1 MNGDRRSHVGQILSA
16 IDNGK
21 LPHDEIER
29 RLESLI
35 EAEFEKVDEPVDTE
49 LIEECQSLLMQLHH
63 FQPDKKAIPAFEKS
77 KGYLKA
83 QVKRE
88 SRHRHTLEMRIVASA
103 AVFVLIIGGFGIHRQ
118 WLSGV
123 SSQDGQQYLVKGH
136 EISTTMVESA
146 IAEHEQFAH
155 CLTSDIEEAIDFL
168 GFTPSIPSRLNG
180 EWEPS
185 EFDITFYPESI
196 QLCAIYVSISFP
208 DQVLMYTRTFFT
220 ETENAFISLEQNT
233 NGEKILLQSTDI
245 YMSQNNSYTIA
256 TWKDGL
262 TVHWLSGPLEKN
274 GIIQITQ
281 ELLGGN
287 SRNE

>member
-35 EAEFEKVDEPVDTE
+35 EAEFEKVNEPVDTE

-63 FQPDKKAIPAFEKS
+63 FQSDKKAIPAFEKS

-83 QVKRE
+83 QAKRE

-123 SSQDGQQYLVKGH
+123 SSQDGQQFLVKGH

-168 GFTPSIPSRLNG
+168 GFTPTIPSSLNG
-180 EWEPS
+180 EWEPKG
-185 EFDITFYPESI
+185 FDITFFPESI
-196 QLCAIYVSISFP
+196 QLYIRYASKRFP
-208 DQVLMYTRTFFT
+208 DQMLIYARTFFT
-220 ETENAFISLEQNT
+220 DVKNAFLSLEQNT
-233 NGEKILLQSTDI
+233 KGEKIALQSTEV
-245 YMSQNNSYTIA
+245 YMSQNSSRTIF
-256 TWKDGL
+256 TWQDEL
-262 TVHWLSGPLEKN
+262 TVTVISGVVDKDALLN
-274 GIIQITQ
+274 IVQ
-281 ELLGGN
+281 ELIGGK
-287 SRNE
+287 E